1 MSDGK
6 PRKRAESLA
15 VENVKR
21 IANVLRTERNDA
33 LAMAQM
39 KRQEADQLR
48 SQLKKAQSIISA
60 AVPIL
65 GDEPAEAAKS
75 FLKDV
80 EDSLKTAS

>member
-21 IANVLRTERNDA
+21 IADVLRTERNDA

-48 SQLKKAQSIISA
+48 GHLIKAQSIISA
-60 AVPIL
+60 AAPFL
-65 GDEPAEAAKS
+65 NDETAEAAKS
-75 FLKDV
+75 FLEDM
-80 EDSLKTAS
+80 EDSLKAAK

>member
-21 IANVLRTERNDA
+21 IADVLRTERNDA

-48 SQLKKAQSIISA
+48 GHLIKAQSIISA
-60 AVPIL
+60 AAPL
-65 GDEPAEAAKS
+65 LSDEAAEAAKS
-75 FLKDV
+75 FLEDV
-80 EDSLKTAS
+80 EDNLKAAN